1 MFQTGVQQRW
11 PHAYLAHAEEVL
23 VQTLTPHKRTV
34 IQDCNPN
41 TQVGRQ
47 EDQNSKAILGYMKTC
62 LKKEKNRVTARQ

>member
-1 MFQTGVQQRW
+1 MSELKSNVFQMGVKQMW
-11 PHAYLAHAEEVL
+11 PHSYLAHAEEVL

-47 EDQNSKAILGYMKTC
+47 EDQNSKANLGYIKTC
-62 LKKEKNRVTARQ
+62 LKKE